1 QPTALGLTRLH
12 IQRAEPH
19 VRGVFACDLFD
30 HIEGSGGDAAGGDD
44 DVVAGS
50 EFVQKAAEGVGV
62 VPNLVNAGGDP
73 GAQGLGEL
81 GGHRAVG
88 VWDAGESAVCRCCPS
103 AVGLSTVS

>member
-1 QPTALGLTRLH
+1 
-12 IQRAEPH
+12 
-19 VRGVFACDLFD
+19 
-30 HIEGSGGDAAGGDD
+30 D

-103 AVGLSTVS
+103 AVGLSTVSHRDLITGGDHGDAQFGMDRDFVNSRRDECGGGSGIE